1 MLIKIFLNA
10 CQYVYARFLNTF
22 FFTAVVSLGI
32 DVSFVHIVPF

>member
-22 FFTAVVSLGI
+22 LTAVVSLGI